1 MNKKLSISII
11 IVVGVI
17 VVIGLFITARSLSQN
32 QYIDDEVYVPQEYQD
47 VELGNDY
54 SGPIKY
60 DDSTLVYGA
69 DAPVYVTIYSHN
81 EDSWSSLVNTPE
93 HYEEYRTGLIERA
106 ELLAEYGIE
115 WNWQSDQPVIEA
127 MIEYEDDGWLK
138 ALPGGL
144 NVLEYLETLGAHF
157 DPHAHSNNYAD
168 IAYLIEQLGV
178 KATGIIGGTV
188 LIKCG
193 TEHLGFLNLDSWYD
207 NVGIE
212 SDGYVYGSDYP
223 LAKWKPEILSDPGM
237 GGHYYDEWSSGVWRP
252 GDEDK
257 FYINFPDNDIVY
269 IGEGYPHDATVIG
282 AEHASGAEVH
292 SEDGQYIK
300 DLVGKIE
307 DGDVPTGTSDG
318 EKFMYTASIHMRDT
332 DVVSHEDSTVN
343 TVEGIQ
349 SVLDELMPL
358 VDSGQI
364 IFVDYETAAEIW
376 ETEYSEVPY
385 RYDLFEFKF
394 YKAVR
399 DQAEGQCEE
408 MAPSR

>member
-1 MNKKLSISII
+1 MGII
-11 IVVGVI
+11 I
-17 VVIGLFITARSLSQN
+17 
-32 QYIDDEVYVPQEYQD
+32 
-47 VELGNDY
+47 
-54 SGPIKY
+54 
-60 DDSTLVYGA
+60 
-69 DAPVYVTIYSHN
+69 
-81 EDSWSSLVNTPE
+81 
-93 HYEEYRTGLIERA
+93 
-106 ELLAEYGIE
+106 
-115 WNWQSDQPVIEA
+115 
-127 MIEYEDDGWLK
+127 
-138 ALPGGL
+138 
-144 NVLEYLETLGAHF
+144 
-157 DPHAHSNNYAD
+157 
-168 IAYLIEQLGV
+168 
-178 KATGIIGGTV
+178 
-188 LIKCG
+188 
-193 TEHLGFLNLDSWYD
+193 
-207 NVGIE
+207 
-212 SDGYVYGSDYP
+212 
-223 LAKWKPEILSDPGM
+223 
-237 GGHYYDEWSSGVWRP
+237 DEWSSGVWRP